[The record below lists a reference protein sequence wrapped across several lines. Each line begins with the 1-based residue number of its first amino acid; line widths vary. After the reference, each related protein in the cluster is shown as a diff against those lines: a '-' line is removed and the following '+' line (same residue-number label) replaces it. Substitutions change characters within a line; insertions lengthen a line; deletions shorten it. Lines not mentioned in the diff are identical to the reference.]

1 MSRRNLLLLIIV
13 CVKGIDNRLKLSLMK
28 ATLVCKP
35 FLRQNLKRMKI
46 LALSD
51 QVEERVYYLA
61 GHGHFRD
68 VNLIL
73 GCGDLPYT
81 YLEYLVSVL
90 NVPMFYVPGNHDPA
104 ENPRFVSTRAEGG
117 SNLDLKCASAKGLLL
132 AGFGG
137 SVRYHPDAANQ
148 YSQAE
153 AFRRIVHLIPGLL
166 WNRIRYG
173 RALDV
178 LISHSPPFDIQ
189 DEQTQAHRGLKA
201 LNWILGWAKPR
212 YHFHGHTHF
221 YRRNLEPAVTQLG
234 PTTIMNIFP
243 YKVIEIKN
251 V

>member
-1 MSRRNLLLLIIV
+1 
-13 CVKGIDNRLKLSLMK
+13 MK
-28 ATLVCKP
+28 VALAWKP
-35 FLRQNLKRMKI
+35 VLGQNLSRMKI
-46 LALSD
+46 LTLSD
-51 QVEERVYYLA
+51 QVEERVYSLA
-61 GHGHFRD
+61 GQGYFRD
-68 VNLIL
+68 VGLIL

-104 ENPRFVSTRAEGG
+104 ANPGFVSTRAEGG
-117 SNLDLKCASAKGLLL
+117 SNLDLKCARAKGLLL

-137 SVRYHPDAANQ
+137 SIRYHPDAVNQ

-153 AFRRIVHLIPGLL
+153 AYRRVIHLIPGLL

-173 RALDV
+173 RALDI
-178 LISHSPPFDIQ
+178 LITHSPPFDIH
-189 DEQTQAHRGLKA
+189 DEKTQAHRGLKA
-201 LNWILGWAKPR
+201 INWILHWARPR
-212 YHFHGHTHF
+212 YHFHGHRHF

-234 PTTIMNIFP
+234 STTIMNIFP